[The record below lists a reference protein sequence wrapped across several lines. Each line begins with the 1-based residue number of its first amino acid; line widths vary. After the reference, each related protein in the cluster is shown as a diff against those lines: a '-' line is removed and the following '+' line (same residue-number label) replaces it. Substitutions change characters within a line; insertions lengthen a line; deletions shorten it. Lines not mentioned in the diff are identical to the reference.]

1 MKLGFYDSGL
11 GGISVLREF
20 VSRYQNNFSYVYFG
34 DSARAPYGSKTE
46 AELLVFIKEILDYM
60 QEKQVDIV
68 ISACNTTSM
77 LINKVDLS
85 PYSFK
90 TINLFEVMKDFFDND
105 DLGNSLKLTQEP
117 VALMATNANIDSGKY
132 KDWAMNIYPVK
143 CPSIV
148 PLVEAGNIEDAYN
161 EWEKYLS
168 TLPTGIKNVIV
179 GCTHYEFLVDE
190 SERLNFISPAK
201 LALEYFKKK
210 FPDLVKSS
218 SASAELD
225 LDIYFSKDQ
234 ERFLDFAQEWIS
246 MRHPQT

>member
-20 VSRYQNNFSYVYFG
+20 LSRYQNNFSYVYFG

-46 AELLVFIKEILDYM
+46 AELLGYIKEILDYM
-60 QEKQVDIV
+60 QSKKVDIV

-77 LINKVDLS
+77 LINKIDLS
-85 PYSFK
+85 VYNFK

-105 DLGNSLKLTQEP
+105 VLGAQLKLAQEP
-117 VALMATNANIDSGKY
+117 VALMATSANIDSGKY
-132 KDWAMNIYPVK
+132 KDWGVNIYPVK

-168 TLPTGIKNVIV
+168 TLPTEIKNVIV

-190 SERLNFISPAK
+190 SDKFNFISPAK
-201 LALEYFKKK
+201 LALEFFEKR
-210 FPDLVKSS
+210 FPNLVNHA
-218 SASAELD
+218 SAGAELD

-234 ERFLDFAQEWIS
+234 EKFLSFAE
-246 MRHPQT
+246 RHLEPLKRA